1 MAVSAPRM
9 SRDQRAQINDATIRE
24 SLVHE
29 IATQGW
35 DSVTI
40 SKIAKQSGLSVGAIY
55 SRAETL
61 AELANE
67 LWNFQLRSFF
77 SDFLKQLEVGLVSQD
92 PSQLIDLSASMEKQQ
107 DMFSVVLELAVSSQ
121 FDDELEEV
129 VGQDFEKLIQGAI
142 QGNPKHTP
150 VQSAGFTLS
159 LGFLL
164 GQAFARKHHA
174 VGRLSPHDAALLC
187 SYWASSETNL
197 DTTEQIGLKP
207 FRNLQTENNE
217 NSLSILKVIA
227 KRGYKKATVSRMARA
242 QGMTAGAIFGGYKS
256 KADLVGQSAEKVL
269 LTPIEVWQQYSSL
282 MDNGASPLARALFL
296 REYMNPRHED
306 YWRIA
311 LELARV
317 GETSPELAPFRTP
330 ADALQ
335 RTHLAMA
342 LIAAYAPQAWKLPF
356 YGPFLN
362 GTAT

>member
-1 MAVSAPRM
+1 MDANAPRM
-9 SRDQRAQINDATIRE
+9 TREQRAQINDTAIRQ

-29 IATQGW
+29 IASQGW

-40 SKIAKQSGLSVGAIY
+40 SNIAKTSGLSVGAVY

-61 AELANE
+61 PELANE
-67 LWNFQLRSFF
+67 LWAFQLRAFF
-77 SDFLKQLEVGLVSQD
+77 SDFLKQLETALVSQN
-92 PSQLIDLSASMEKQQ
+92 PSQLIELSASMERQR
-107 DMFSVVLELAVSSQ
+107 DMFSVVLELAVASQ

-129 VGQDFEKLIQGAI
+129 VGQDFGTLIQGAI
-142 QGNPKHTP
+142 QGNPKHTLS
-150 VQSAGFTLS
+150 QSAGFTLT

-164 GQAFARKHHA
+164 GQAFARKHHV
-174 VGRLSPHDAALLC
+174 VGCLSHDDAALLC
-187 SYWASSETNL
+187 SYWVSAETDLGTNG
-197 DTTEQIGLKP
+197 QITLQP
-207 FRNLQTENNE
+207 FRTSEAETNE

-256 KADLVGQSAEKVL
+256 KADLVGQSAAKVL
-269 LTPIEVWQQYSSL
+269 LTPMEVWHQYSDL
-282 MDNGASPLARALFL
+282 MDAGASPLARALFL

-306 YWRIA
+306 YWKIA

-317 GETSPELAPFRTP
+317 GETSQELAPFRTP
-330 ADALQ
+330 EDALQ